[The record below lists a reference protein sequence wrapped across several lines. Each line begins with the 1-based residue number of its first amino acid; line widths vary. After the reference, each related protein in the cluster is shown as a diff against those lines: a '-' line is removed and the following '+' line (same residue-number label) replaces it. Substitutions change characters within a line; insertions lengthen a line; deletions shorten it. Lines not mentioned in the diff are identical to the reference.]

1 MCTEYQEGVYMGYRY
16 YETAGFMDDGFVCG
30 ELDGQG
36 GFAALGAVCYP
47 FGYGLSYTVYEQE
60 LVSVTQRDGQVTAQ
74 VKVTNTGS
82 AAGREVVQLYYTAPY
97 TDVDIQN
104 KTEKPVV
111 NLIAFDKTGVLEA
124 GASETV
130 KLTLAM
136 EDMASCCY
144 THQNPADTVGCYFL
158 GDGEYVTSLRSNSHD
173 VIDKAV
179 VTQDSA
185 VWYDGSDDAHIR
197 QSEKDAQSGMN
208 ADGILTGNPSNPN
221 ATGWTN
227 VTNQFQT
234 SSDYMNTDSVILSR
248 ANWAGTQPQAAPGE
262 TKEISVQFAAQLGI
276 ETSID
281 MNTDPEF
288 GNVAGSRVYAEQ
300 ATTSNAKKWSGALS
314 APGLGLL
321 RPQVERPAG
330 PDRLDGRPERHL
342 PVLHWRSLRHRGH
355 RLHWPASH
363 GGDGRHQRPEGGR
376 HDRGRQRL

>member
-1 MCTEYQEGVYMGYRY
+1 MGYRY

-158 GDGEYVTSLRSNSHD
+158 GT
-173 VIDKAV
+173 
-179 VTQDSA
+179 
-185 VWYDGSDDAHIR
+185 GS
-197 QSEKDAQSGMN
+197 
-208 ADGILTGNPSNPN
+208 T
-221 ATGWTN
+221 
-227 VTNQFQT
+227 
-234 SSDYMNTDSVILSR
+234 
-248 ANWAGTQPQAAPGE
+248 
-262 TKEISVQFAAQLGI
+262 
-276 ETSID
+276 
-281 MNTDPEF
+281 
-288 GNVAGSRVYAEQ
+288 
-300 ATTSNAKKWSGALS
+300 
-314 APGLGLL
+314 
-321 RPQVERPAG
+321 
-330 PDRLDGRPERHL
+330 
-342 PVLHWRSLRHRGH
+342 
-355 RLHWPASH
+355 
-363 GGDGRHQRPEGGR
+363 
-376 HDRGRQRL
+376 